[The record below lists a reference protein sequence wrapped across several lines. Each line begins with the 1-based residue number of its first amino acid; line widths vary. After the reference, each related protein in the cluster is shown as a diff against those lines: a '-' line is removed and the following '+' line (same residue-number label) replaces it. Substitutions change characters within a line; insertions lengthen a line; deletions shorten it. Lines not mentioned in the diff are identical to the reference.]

1 MWDSQVYSPSGKK
14 GRGCPCW
21 SRTIVRRSSSI
32 KTFLRSG
39 TASDTL
45 VSANDALPSS
55 LRPGELALKHR
66 SVTEYCPGGKD
77 CGDVEKLTTAV
88 DSNPDGD
95 TAVVLCSNI
104 SPVAVLTSCRCSSRA
119 GTPVASNLKLAR
131 IEMAAGPAL
140 VIVPRY
146 TGACRSAVNGVGG
159 VWCTVTL
166 LRQQVTTLARQ

>member
-1 MWDSQVYSPSGKK
+1 MWNEFILL
-14 GRGCPCW
+14 CW
-21 SRTIVRRSSSI
+21 SRTIVRRSWSI
-32 KTFLRSG
+32 NTFLRSG

-119 GTPVASNLKLAR
+119 GTPVSASKRKLAR

-146 TGACRSAVNGVGG
+146 TGACRSALNGVGG
-159 VWCTVTL
+159 VWLTVTL
-166 LRQQVTTLARQ
+166 LRQQPQPLAR